1 MNLMIFFIILPKE
14 LCLPGEAPAVLSC
27 VSFWIILQLDHNA
40 ARALLSHPKKPSA
53 KSTSAFGSSLLIH
66 ERRKTCPGSLGWMR
80 VVQGWNA
87 PEHCYHCEILGV
99 VLVVEIT
106 FIYFP
111 APPKNVR
118 IFVVLAVPVTE
129 EQFHT
134 HCDKPEAIVLKD
146 GLDLHFRGGILI
158 TQTLRDKKKKGCGL
172 CFTAHFAFL
181 AWDFSS
187 WWDQLPF

>member
-1 MNLMIFFIILPKE
+1 M
-14 LCLPGEAPAVLSC
+14 G
-27 VSFWIILQLDHNA
+27 
-40 ARALLSHPKKPSA
+40 
-53 KSTSAFGSSLLIH
+53 
-66 ERRKTCPGSLGWMR
+66 
-80 VVQGWNA
+80 
-87 PEHCYHCEILGV
+87 
-99 VLVVEIT
+99 EIT

-181 AWDFSS
+181 A
-187 WWDQLPF
+187 